1 MTEFSIHG
9 QVLVQVGDI
18 LDRGEDE
25 IAILSLLKSLDIQ
38 AKANGG
44 AVFQVCTID
53 ATYMRVLISIVMA
66 SCLYNEHVQLHQ
78 PCYPTITFSSP
89 FRHFKCSNQ
98 DKHDDLF
105 YQIQ

>member
-1 MTEFSIHG
+1 MQIFFCMYTALHKSDASSGIFDISIRE

-44 AVFQVCTID
+44 AVFQVYPCYLHIC
-53 ATYMRVLISIVMA
+53 LISIFID
-66 SCLYNEHVQLHQ
+66 SCKYNEQGQLHQ
-78 PCYPTITFSSP
+78 PCYSSIFIFLCP
-89 FRHFKCSNQ
+89 F
-98 DKHDDLF
+98 
-105 YQIQ
+105 

>member
-1 MTEFSIHG
+1 MFKVLPNLLTESSIYD

-44 AVFQVCTID
+44 AVFQVYVRC
-53 ATYMRVLISIVMA
+53 
-66 SCLYNEHVQLHQ
+66 CLHVYLYLDFCPAVDTMSNVQNL
-78 PCYPTITFSSP
+78 TLNKTF
-89 FRHFKCSNQ
+89 
-98 DKHDDLF
+98 
-105 YQIQ
+105 